1 MRIVLKGHE
10 NTSQQPS
17 ERSTL
22 KMMMTQENGPHWLF
36 IQRLTDIP
44 MRRLK
49 ALLKVAIHTITT
61 TTSGAIATALASPRT
76 KSVNPSAPLR
86 GTPGCKAP

>member
-1 MRIVLKGHE
+1 MKVVATTLHGRKASAHATRIVLKGHE

-22 KMMMTQENGPHWLF
+22 KMMMTQENRPHWLF

-44 MRRLK
+44 VWRLK
-49 ALLKVAIHTITT
+49 ASEKV
-61 TTSGAIATALASPRT
+61 L
-76 KSVNPSAPLR
+76 
-86 GTPGCKAP
+86 

>member
-1 MRIVLKGHE
+1 MKVVAATPHGRRASAHAMRIVLKGHE

-22 KMMMTQENGPHWLF
+22 KMMMTQENRPHWLF

-44 MRRLK
+44 VWRLK
-49 ALLKVAIHTITT
+49 ASEKV
-61 TTSGAIATALASPRT
+61 L
-76 KSVNPSAPLR
+76 
-86 GTPGCKAP
+86 